1 MTGRSEVP
9 IGRRVAQ
16 WRVRRRMTQ
25 QGLADR
31 LGKSKSWIDKVERG
45 VRRLDRYSVIQDIA
59 KVLRVDP
66 AALLGEQPP
75 PAGGDVRD
83 GLDGVR
89 AALARHGVFQAPV
102 RPVSTAELR
111 RQVGHAWLSFQHG
124 QYAQVVRALPGL
136 LDAVQTRPVGEP
148 GPAELAVQAYRIA
161 SSVLVK
167 LGEAGLGWL
176 TADRAV
182 AAAGGDAV
190 LVGTATISIGQ
201 ALRLAGRQRLALAAT
216 VVAAQRLT
224 MAAKRPSRVPAGDG
238 PSPSGRRAQEW
249 AVGGT
254 LLLQG
259 ALAAAGCGEARQAEA
274 LLDWA
279 DGVASRAE
287 VADDPQRTS
296 FGPVAVEMARV
307 LVAVERGELAEAVT
321 RHELVIRRDGWRRLP
336 AEYRGAYLVDAARAY
351 LLAGDPAGAGRMLVA
366 ADGVAPAEVRA
377 RPSTRTLLGELA
389 RCRPVPPGV
398 ARLATFVGLT
408 R

>member
-1 MTGRSEVP
+1 M
-9 IGRRVAQ
+9 
-16 WRVRRRMTQ
+16 
-25 QGLADR
+25 
-31 LGKSKSWIDKVERG
+31 
-45 VRRLDRYSVIQDIA
+45 
-59 KVLRVDP
+59 
-66 AALLGEQPP
+66 
-75 PAGGDVRD
+75 
-83 GLDGVR
+83 
-89 AALARHGVFQAPV
+89 
-102 RPVSTAELR
+102 
-111 RQVGHAWLSFQHG
+111 
-124 QYAQVVRALPGL
+124 
-136 LDAVQTRPVGEP
+136 
-148 GPAELAVQAYRIA
+148 
-161 SSVLVK
+161 
-167 LGEAGLGWL
+167 
-176 TADRAV
+176 
-182 AAAGGDAV
+182 
-190 LVGTATISIGQ
+190 
-201 ALRLAGRQRLALAAT
+201 
-216 VVAAQRLT
+216 
-224 MAAKRPSRVPAGDG
+224 
-238 PSPSGRRAQEW
+238 
-249 AVGGT
+249 GGT